1 MRLGKE
7 KRKFLAQNAA
17 EAAKYI
23 LSIVIL
29 GQVISA
35 SINWWLIIGSTV
47 VLVALMI
54 LAVLIYPDD

>member
-7 KRKFLAQNAA
+7 KRKFLAENAA
-17 EAAKYI
+17 EAAKYL

-47 VLVALMI
+47 VLVTLMI
-54 LAVLIYPDD
+54 LAVLIYPDE